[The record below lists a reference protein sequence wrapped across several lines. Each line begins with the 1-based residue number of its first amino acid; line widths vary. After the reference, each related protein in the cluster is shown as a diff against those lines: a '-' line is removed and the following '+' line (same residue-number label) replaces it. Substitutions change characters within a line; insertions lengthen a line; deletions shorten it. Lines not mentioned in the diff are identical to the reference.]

1 MTKVNLQNFTKS
13 ELTGRLFV
21 IVRNNPVN
29 LEAGKDALLDL
40 CLKLARENFEYPES
54 QEDSIKLNLAL
65 FLLGKPSKFDIN

>member
-29 LEAGKDALLDL
+29 LEAGKDALMDL
-40 CLKLARENFEYPES
+40 CLKLARENFEYPKKQEES
-54 QEDSIKLNLAL
+54 IQVNLAL
-65 FLLGKPSKFDIN
+65 FMLGKPSKFDL